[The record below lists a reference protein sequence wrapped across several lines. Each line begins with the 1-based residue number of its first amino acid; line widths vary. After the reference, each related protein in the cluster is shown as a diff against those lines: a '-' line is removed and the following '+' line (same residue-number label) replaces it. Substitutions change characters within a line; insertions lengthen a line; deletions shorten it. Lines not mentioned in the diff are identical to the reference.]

1 MAKAMRRRARGRRAS
16 YRGYGIAAS
25 KSGRVQLESQLIT
38 PPHTHTP
45 HTPQMRGA
53 MSFDKKRLASL
64 GTSLTLSYGAV
75 SNYNM
80 SVMMG
85 LAWYTFSMKYGISP
99 LAPGQWKGFLAVYAG
114 FYVLSNVLRPLRIV
128 VATAMAPKLDEF
140 VKGLQGKFGM
150 TKPMAFFIAVF
161 LLNILGTCVAFGS
174 CILTA
179 SIASGVPIWAR

>member
-1 MAKAMRRRARGRRAS
+1 
-16 YRGYGIAAS
+16 
-25 KSGRVQLESQLIT
+25 
-38 PPHTHTP
+38 
-45 HTPQMRGA
+45 MRGA